1 MATIVHYKY
10 AVQLPGLMDWSAF
23 LERVSFKSVFLE
35 ILNVTTG
42 SVFQNQVTFI
52 LLMIIKTS
60 VDVIYY
66 KSWKSRIPQLIP
78 FLQYVG
84 RVDMHCV

>member
-1 MATIVHYKY
+1 MTTIVHYTY
-10 AVQLPGLMDWSAF
+10 AVQSPGLMDWSAF
-23 LERVSFKSVFLE
+23 LERVSFKSVFLK

-42 SVFQNQVTFI
+42 LVFQNQVTFI
-52 LLMIIKTS
+52 LFMTS

-84 RVDMHCV
+84 HVDMHCA